1 MAGDI
6 KISTQILSEVVK
18 FNERFANGN
27 VADQGDIEVSDR
39 TSFGQFRSLVTQS
52 GITKIWDLRRFV
64 ADGNSQIKTQIWFRS
79 CQLAS
84 SS

>member
-52 GITKIWDLRRFV
+52 GITK
-64 ADGNSQIKTQIWFRS
+64 N
-79 CQLAS
+79 
-84 SS
+84 

>member
-1 MAGDI
+1 MISSLAEVTKPRKYDAMMAGDI

-52 GITKIWDLRRFV
+52 GITK
-64 ADGNSQIKTQIWFRS
+64 N
-79 CQLAS
+79 
-84 SS
+84 